1 MAETAPTLEIEKEE
15 APAAE
20 GIERT
25 RARRQYVPRA
35 DIYETDDNIIVVA
48 DMPGVDEST
57 IDVTVE
63 KNVLSISG
71 YPEIE
76 RPDGHRLAYAEY
88 ETGDYVRN
96 FTLSDQID
104 QEHIEAVVR
113 DGVLRLTLPKAAPAK
128 AKKIEVKAA

>member
-1 MAETAPTLEIEKEE
+1 MAETTPTLEIEKEE

-63 KNVLSISG
+63 KNVLSING

-76 RPDGHRLAYAEY
+76 RPDGHNLTYAEY

>member
-1 MAETAPTLEIEKEE
+1 MTETTPTLEIEKEE
-15 APAAE
+15 APTAE

-25 RARRQYVPRA
+25 RERRQYVPRA
-35 DIYETDDNIIVVA
+35 DIYETDDDIIVVA
-48 DMPGVDEST
+48 DMPGIDEST

-76 RPDGHRLAYAEY
+76 RPDGYSLAYEEY
-88 ETGDYVRN
+88 KTGDYVRS

-104 QEHIEAVVR
+104 QEHIEATVKN
-113 DGVLRLTLPKAAPAK
+113 GVLRLTLPKAAPAK
-128 AKKIEVKAA
+128 AKRIEVRAA